1 MLGTRD
7 AGEAPGL
14 EARLA
19 RLEAI
24 VDRLER
30 EDLDLEAALALFEE
44 GIGHVREANTI
55 LERTRLRVERLVVE
69 LDGSVTTERGPAEE

>member
-1 MLGTRD
+1 MTGKGE
-7 AGEAPGL
+7 AGEEPGL
-14 EARLA
+14 EERMA

-24 VDRLER
+24 VERLER

-69 LDGSVTTERGPAEE
+69 LDGSVTMKSGSDGE

>member
-1 MLGTRD
+1 MTGTGD

-24 VDRLER
+24 VERLER

-55 LERTRLRVERLVVE
+55 LERTRLRVEKLVVE